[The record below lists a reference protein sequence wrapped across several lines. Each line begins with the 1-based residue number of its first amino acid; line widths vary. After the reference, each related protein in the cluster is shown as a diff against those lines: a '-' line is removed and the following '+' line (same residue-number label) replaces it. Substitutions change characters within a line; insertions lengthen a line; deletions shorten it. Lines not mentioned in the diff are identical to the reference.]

1 MIFHLSCS
9 HHRFLTKSQQLDLQ
23 HSPKNNLSYEI
34 SNDWIHLWN
43 EEEYNSN
50 TCNMQVRAKI
60 WFVKSDKKKK
70 ENDNQV
76 YVVLAQQK
84 NVSQWLRAISDF
96 IRKSMV
102 TAVQIFNQSCRWHGK
117 INWIGA
123 CKWVVVIPIY
133 KPFMIYISRSNLH
146 RPPLSS
152 ANQHD
157 IMPWKIVLNMKFNII
172 NFITMH
178 EINGFAHDLI

>member
-1 MIFHLSCS
+1 MKFRTIESIYEMKKSTIQIHIICKCELKYDLSS
-9 HHRFLTKSQQLDLQ
+9 L
-23 HSPKNNLSYEI
+23 I
-34 SNDWIHLWN
+34 
-43 EEEYNSN
+43 
-50 TCNMQVRAKI
+50 
-60 WFVKSDKKKK
+60 KKKRRK
-70 ENDNQV
+70 RQPSICCTCS
-76 YVVLAQQK
+76 AKK

-146 RPPLSS
+146 RPPFSS